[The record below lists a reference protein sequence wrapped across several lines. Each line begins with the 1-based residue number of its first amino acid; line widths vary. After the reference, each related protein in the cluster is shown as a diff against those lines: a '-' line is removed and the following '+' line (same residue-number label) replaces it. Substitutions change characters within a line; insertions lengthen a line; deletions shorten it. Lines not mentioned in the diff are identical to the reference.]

1 MPQKSK
7 RKQQVSRLPHVKA
20 ARRVQEAEKAVQGKQ
35 AASAGGVDAATPLT
49 TAVMECRR
57 HGVGSVTNGSFISIR
72 ERFQSKLELLERG
85 GPEAEKLRHEYRSCQ
100 GFCDPSLAVWLPNP
114 GCHHWH
120 HTSVPCE
127 EAYRFPFHHNAS
139 AFLDRMGGFVHI
151 EGHDK
156 PVRVATCPSTLS
168 LLDSKSVTHTSD
180 QSFQTCLSLTAIT
193 VQITVGRM
201 EGGRIF
207 GRVSHRMHASN
218 HRCDV
223 KTFLRQ
229 CQISVFFF
237 QAVYIQAV

>member
-1 MPQKSK
+1 MCI
-7 RKQQVSRLPHVKA
+7 RDRHLL
-20 ARRVQEAEKAVQGKQ
+20 AVF
-35 AASAGGVDAATPLT
+35 DAATPLT
-49 TAVMECRR
+49 TAVTECRR

-156 PVRVATCPSTLS
+156 PVSGDVPIDTFVARLQKRDAYKRPIFPDVLELDCDNGSENGRTYGGWSYLWSRVAQNAC
-168 LLDSKSVTHTSD
+168 
-180 QSFQTCLSLTAIT
+180 
-193 VQITVGRM
+193 VQPQV
-201 EGGRIF
+201 
-207 GRVSHRMHASN
+207 
-218 HRCDV
+218 
-223 KTFLRQ
+223 
-229 CQISVFFF
+229 
-237 QAVYIQAV
+237 